1 MDSTLAYEDFEKI
14 ELRVGTITKAEE
26 FPEARKP
33 MYKLWIDF
41 GELGTKTSAA
51 QITKTYSLEELA
63 GKQLICVT
71 NFPPRQ
77 IGPFA
82 SEVLVTG
89 FDVEEVGVVLAQPD
103 RKVPNGLRLN

>member
-1 MDSTLAYEDFEKI
+1 MLTYEDFDKI

-41 GELGTKTSAA
+41 GEFGVKTSAG
-51 QITKTYSLEELA
+51 QITKTYTLDELP

-77 IGPFA
+77 IGPFM
-82 SEVLVTG
+82 SEVLITG
-89 FDVEEVGVVLAQPD
+89 FDVEDVGVVLAQPD
-103 RKVPNGLRLN
+103 RQTPNGLRLN